1 MGDNMLTGYF
11 LNAVDGIVVQSK
23 KVLNDVSHFTTKL
36 PVKLCPHPLFDN
48 FGEPVGRV
56 EALRSLNLDPQSRIV
71 LFFGF
76 IREYKGLDLLI
87 KAFADE
93 RLKKLNV
100 KLLVAGEFYTNS
112 KPYLELID
120 KLNLKNKII
129 LHTSFIENSNVN
141 RYFSCADIVA
151 QPYKNATQSGVT
163 QIGYHFN
170 KPMLVT
176 NVGGLP
182 EMVPHNVAGYVAEP
196 EAESIADALYD
207 FFSNDKKDIFESNI
221 INEKKKYM
229 WSNMTTAIMEVY
241 NQTL

>member
-1 MGDNMLTGYF
+1 
-11 LNAVDGIVVQSK
+11 
-23 KVLNDVSHFTTKL
+23 
-36 PVKLCPHPLFDN
+36 
-48 FGEPVGRV
+48 
-56 EALRSLNLDPQSRIV
+56 
-71 LFFGF
+71 
-76 IREYKGLDLLI
+76 LLI

-93 RLKKLNV
+93 RLTKFNI
-100 KLLVAGEFYTNS
+100 KLLVAGEFYTDS

-120 KLNLKNKII
+120 KLNLQNKII

-196 EAESIADALYD
+196 EEKSIANALYD

-221 INEKKKYM
+221 KKEKKKYL
-229 WSNMTTAIMEVY
+229 WSNMTNAIMEVY
-241 NQTL
+241 NQTF